1 MGENGS
7 GKSTLLEGI
16 AVSLGF
22 NPEGGTVNFNFAT
35 KETHSNL
42 SEYIRL
48 LEELS
53 GHGDGFFLRAESFY
67 NVATYLEDIYSRE
80 IAMGYKL
87 DSYGRNPSR
96 TLSRSGILRSG
107 FK

>member
-42 SEYIRL
+42 SEYIQIVR
-48 LEELS
+48 
-53 GHGDGFFLRAESFY
+53 GAKRPRDGFS
-67 NVATYLEDIYSRE
+67 
-80 IAMGYKL
+80 
-87 DSYGRNPSR
+87 
-96 TLSRSGILRSG
+96 
-107 FK
+107 